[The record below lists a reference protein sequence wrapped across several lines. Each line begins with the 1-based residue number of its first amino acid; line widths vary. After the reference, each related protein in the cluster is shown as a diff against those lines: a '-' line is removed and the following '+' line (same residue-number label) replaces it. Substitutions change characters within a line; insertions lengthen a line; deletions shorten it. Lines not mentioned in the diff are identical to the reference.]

1 MTRRNRHGRIGVRRR
16 PRGGGL
22 LILVLALALALFVGL
37 SFRSVGGRSTP
48 VVLWYLDA
56 ATGELVSAPAPVKLP
71 SRRVEQVAA
80 LVELLKA
87 PPADQGLSTSVPAG
101 FVARRATLLPGGILR
116 VACGVAREQS
126 PMGYG
131 EEESLYWQLVN
142 SMMSLP
148 DVRSVELSV
157 DGRPA
162 GTFLSFV
169 KTQREQVAYEAMLD
183 KGQPEDLY
191 FVAEDGNYIVE
202 CRTLPTD
209 LTRSQLAFQATRAL
223 MEGPAHPS
231 LTSSLPGTEFL
242 RGVIVSGRTAS
253 VDFEEKALALSMG
266 AEEEERAVTALVLT
280 LTRLPGISR
289 VRLQVGGHSVQGLF
303 GHVDTALPDGHLE
316 AGTALAV
323 YSLREV
329 DGDELPVLTVAPQAP
344 ALTGQNVMI
353 SKAVALLGSPSGGDS
368 SLIPHGTSVE
378 GMVLEAN
385 TGTLRLSLKLPSLPK
400 SQEAEARLVEQ
411 LRLTFTELP
420 SVTSLQL
427 NINGSVA
434 FMSGGY
440 YIGKPFSR

>member
-22 LILVLALALALFVGL
+22 LILVLALTLALFVGL

-303 GHVDTALPDGHLE
+303 RLDGHLE